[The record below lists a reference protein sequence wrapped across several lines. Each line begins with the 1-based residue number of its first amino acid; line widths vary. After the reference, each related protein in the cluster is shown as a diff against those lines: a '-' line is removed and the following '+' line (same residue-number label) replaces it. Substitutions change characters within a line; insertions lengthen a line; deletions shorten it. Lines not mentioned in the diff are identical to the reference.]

1 MSEKYYD
8 DLRDFL
14 EVLQKHGLLYR
25 WNRSVNKDSELMPLM
40 RLQYRGR
47 SDAERQAFLYENVT
61 DGQGRRYDIKVLT
74 GVYGASR
81 RIVGLGMGCEDPGDI
96 YERWRHAVARPIE
109 PVIVAS
115 GPAHEQVHVGA
126 ELEKIGL
133 TMLPAPVEEPG
144 FSGDTRV
151 TGPFITRDTETG
163 VRNVGMY
170 SGHFRPP
177 NRLLAGI
184 GPSHHAMLYHYPN
197 AKRRR
202 EPLPVAI
209 VLGALP
215 DINYVAAANLPYGL
229 DELAVAGAIRHRP
242 VELVGCKTVPLE
254 VPAEAEIVIE
264 GEISTEE
271 LEKEQPFSDFPGYL
285 MVERHRRPVV
295 KVTAITHRR
304 NAMLTAILVGL
315 PPSESN
321 GISRACREM
330 MLYSFLKY
338 SCNLPDVLEVCCPE
352 MGGGW
357 NWWVIRMRKG
367 HPSKPQ
373 QALQAASGMDP
384 ANKVIIVVDED
395 IDPKDPDM
403 VMWALSFAMQPHR
416 DVRIITGR
424 VPLLDPSAYSLIS
437 KPEERSYPPPHDC
450 SGILIDATRK
460 GPYPPVGL
468 PKKPFME
475 KALEIWQQEGLPP
488 LALKNPWY
496 GYPLGLWSAEDD
508 EMAEAVAR
516 GEAVG
521 REAKP
526 TK

>member
-1 MSEKYYD
+1 MSDNYYH
-8 DLRDFL
+8 DLREFI
-14 EVLQKHGLLYR
+14 EVLDHQGLLYR
-25 WNRSVNKDSELMPLM
+25 WQRLVNKDSELMPLM

-61 DGQGRRYDIKVLT
+61 DGQGRRYGIKVLT
-74 GVYGASR
+74 GVYAASR
-81 RIVGLGMGCEDPGDI
+81 RIVGLGMGCKDPGEI
-96 YERWRHAVARPIE
+96 YERWRHAVDKPID
-109 PVIVAS
+109 PVVVES
-115 GPAHEQVHVGA
+115 GPVHEEVHAGA
-126 ELEKIGL
+126 ELEEIGL
-133 TMLPAPVEEPG
+133 SMLPAPVEEPG

-151 TGPFITRDTETG
+151 TGPFITEDSASG

-184 GPSHHAMLYHYPN
+184 GPSHHAMLYHYPS

-202 EPLPVAI
+202 ESLPVAI

-229 DELAVAGAIRHRP
+229 DELSVAGGIRRRP
-242 VELVGCKTVPLE
+242 VELVRCKTVPLE

-271 LEKEQPFSDFPGYL
+271 LEAEQPFSDFPGYL

-295 KVTAITHRR
+295 KLTAITHRR
-304 NAMLTAILVGL
+304 NAMLTSILVGL

-321 GISRACREM
+321 GISRSCREM
-330 MLYSFLKY
+330 ILYSFLRY
-338 SCNLPDVLEVCCPE
+338 SCNLPEVLEVCCPE

-357 NWWVIRMRKG
+357 NWWVIRMRNS
-367 HPSKPQ
+367 HPSKPW
-373 QALQAASGMDP
+373 QALQAASGRDP

-403 VMWALSFAMQPHR
+403 VMWAMSFAMQPHR
-416 DVRIITGR
+416 DTRVITGR

-437 KPEERSYPPPHDC
+437 KPEERSYPPPHGC

-468 PKKPFME
+468 PKQEYME
-475 KALEIWQQEGLPP
+475 RALKIWKQEELPP
-488 LALKNPWY
+488 LTLKNPWY
-496 GYPLGLWSAEDD
+496 GYALGLWNAEDD
-508 EMAEAVAR
+508 EMAEAIAR
-516 GEAVG
+516 GEPVKSERTPKG
-521 REAKP
+521 
-526 TK
+526 

>member
-1 MSEKYYD
+1 MSDNYYN
-8 DLRDFL
+8 DLREFI
-14 EVLQKHGLLYR
+14 EVLDRHGLLYR
-25 WNRSVNKDSELMPLM
+25 WQRKVNKDSELMPLM

-47 SDAERQAFLYENVT
+47 PDAERQAFLYENVT
-61 DGQGRRYDIKVLT
+61 DGQGRRYGIKVLT
-74 GVYGASR
+74 GVYAASR
-81 RIVGLGMGCEDPGDI
+81 RIAGLGMGCKDPGDI
-96 YERWRHAVARPIE
+96 YERWRRAVDKPID
-109 PVIVAS
+109 PVVVES
-115 GPAHEQVHVGA
+115 GPVHEEVHVGA

-133 TMLPAPVEEPG
+133 SMLPAPVEEPG

-151 TGPFITRDTETG
+151 TGPFITQDSENG

-202 EPLPVAI
+202 ETLPVAI

-229 DELAVAGAIRHRP
+229 DELSVAGGIRRRP
-242 VELVGCKTVPLE
+242 VELVRCKTVPLE

-271 LEKEQPFSDFPGYL
+271 LEAEQPFSDFPGYL

-295 KVTAITHRR
+295 KLTAITHRH
-304 NAMLTAILVGL
+304 NATLTSILVGL

-321 GISRACREM
+321 GISRTCR
-330 MLYSFLKY
+330 
-338 SCNLPDVLEVCCPE
+338 E

-357 NWWVIRMRKG
+357 NWWVIRMRNS
-367 HPSKPQ
+367 HPSKPW
-373 QALQAASGMDP
+373 QALQAASGRDP
-384 ANKVIIVVDED
+384 ANKVIIAVDED

-403 VMWALSFAMQPHR
+403 VMWAMSFAMQPHR
-416 DVRIITGR
+416 DTRVITGR

-437 KPEERSYPPPHDC
+437 KPEERSYPPPFGC

-468 PKKPFME
+468 PKQEYME
-475 KALEIWQQEGLPP
+475 RALQIWKQEELPP

-496 GYPLGLWSAEDD
+496 GYALGLWNAEDD
-508 EMAEAVAR
+508 AMAEAIAR
-516 GEAVG
+516 GEPVPSH
-521 REAKP
+521 KP
-526 TK
+526 LKD